1 MIFNNDLVYHRFL
14 ARHAGLWGEV
24 GVFDDPAYLASLR
37 RSRRALGLPDDRWIA
52 SKLSPG
58 RPVRSKPGEAGR
70 SPLQSTPSERTCR
83 HEHA

>member
-37 RSRRALGLPDDRWIA
+37 RSRRALGLPDDRWSGSKFPPHTPVK
-52 SKLSPG
+52 SKLG
-58 RPVRSKPGEAGR
+58 NAGR
-70 SPLQSTPSERTCR
+70 SRRHSTRFEGIGR